1 MQISRQYYFEFA
13 HPAETLWNLVS
24 DTARWGEAS
33 GFPKYQ
39 ANEKLQADGRVSIY
53 GTIEVAGFKITW
65 EELPANW
72 ISPHWFEQR
81 RTTLKG
87 PIAEMATSATIEG
100 QNEHSRLTIELRL
113 EARNL
118 AGKFIAKRML
128 SAYQGKIQGMLD
140 DADRLIREEQADLFI
155 SRYQPSQT
163 AIQRAEQI
171 GRQIVD
177 SPYEHGLVE
186 KLIDYLLSRQEV
198 DLWSIRP
205 LAIARRWKESERKVA
220 ELFLQSVRAGLLES
234 RWDILCPRC
243 RVSNNRNS
251 NMSDL
256 PKGVHCEACNID
268 FETDFARNVEL
279 SFSPSPVIRQIEYG
293 HYCRSGPGVTPH
305 IKSQCS
311 LQPGESRSFPL
322 LLSHGEYRLRT
333 LEAGDEISFRW
344 NQDSFPHI
352 CIQGDKVEIDGDSP
366 ASEIRMSNL
375 GQHYRTVVIEELNWM
390 NDILTAEQVMTMQAF
405 RDLFSDQVLRPGDE
419 VSIRNISFMFTD
431 LVNSSA
437 LFRQLGDAEAY
448 HLVREHFAVLS
459 EIVREHEGSI
469 VKTIGDGIHA
479 AFLVPE
485 NALHAAIAIQRAMP
499 GFNQRLKLGDVAI
512 RIGLHFGNSIA
523 VTLNGRLDYYG
534 EVVNLAARLESQGI
548 GGDITMSQIFS
559 DDPAIA
565 EILRDHKLHYK
576 QARVKGFVEPVP
588 MVQISSL
595 SQAE

>member
-1 MQISRQYYFEFA
+1 MQISRQYRFEFS
-13 HPAETLWNLVS
+13 HPVETLWSIVS

-39 ANEKLQADGRVSIY
+39 TREELQADGRVSIY
-53 GTIEVAGFKITW
+53 GTVYLAGFKITW
-65 EELPANW
+65 EEAPANW
-72 ISPHWFEQR
+72 ISPHWFEQK
-81 RTTLKG
+81 RTTFKG
-87 PIAEMATSATIEG
+87 PIAEMTTSATLDD
-100 QNEHSRLTIELRL
+100 QHEHSRLKIELRF
-113 EARNL
+113 EVRNL

-128 SAYQGKIQGMLD
+128 AAYQNKIEGMLA

-155 SRYQPSQT
+155 SRYRPST
-163 AIQRAEQI
+163 SAIQRAQQI
-171 GRQIVD
+171 GRQIAET
-177 SPYEHGLVE
+177 PYEHGLVQ
-186 KLIDYLLSRQEV
+186 KLIDFILSRQEV

-205 LAIARRWKESERKVA
+205 LAIARRWRVSPRKVA

-243 RVSNNRNS
+243 RVSNTHSS

-268 FETDFARNVEL
+268 FQTEFARNVEL

-305 IKSQCS
+305 IKGQCS
-311 LQPGESRSFPL
+311 LKPGESQSFPL

-333 LEAGDEISFRW
+333 LEAGDEISFCW
-344 NQDSFPHI
+344 SQDNFPHI
-352 CIQGDKVEIDGDSP
+352 RVQDEKVEIDGESP
-366 ASEIRMSNL
+366 PGEIRMTNL
-375 GQHYRTVVIEELNWM
+375 GRYHRTVVIEELNWM
-390 NDILTAEQVMTMQAF
+390 TDILTAEQVMTMQAF

-437 LFRQLGDAEAY
+437 IFRHLGDAEAY
-448 HLVREHFAVLS
+448 HLVREHFSDLN

-485 NALHAAIAIQRAMP
+485 NALRAAIAIQQAMP
-499 GFNQRLKLGDVAI
+499 AFNQRMKLDNIAI

-534 EVVNLAARLESQGI
+534 EVVNLAARLEGLGDS
-548 GGDITMSQIFS
+548 GDITMSKIFS
-559 DDPAIA
+559 DDPAIT
-565 EILRDHKLHYK
+565 EILRDYKLQHK
-576 QARVKGFVEPVP
+576 QVSVKGAFEPASI
-588 MVQISSL
+588 VQIST
-595 SQAE
+595 SQTV